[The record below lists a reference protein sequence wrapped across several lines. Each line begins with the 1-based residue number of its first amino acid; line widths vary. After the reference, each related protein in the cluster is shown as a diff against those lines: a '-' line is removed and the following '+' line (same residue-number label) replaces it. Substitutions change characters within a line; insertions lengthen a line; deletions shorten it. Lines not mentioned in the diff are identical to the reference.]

1 MFDAMAFTPTL
12 AHNGPQRHGAHP
24 GPGDRPAHAQ
34 WRSRAALAA
43 MALAVALVGGGAAL
57 AIGLA
62 TGALHTTGSAAG
74 KAATVTRLA
83 PAPAGGESVSRE
95 GWAPVYSR
103 VAPSTVDVIVRSDGT
118 VSTPFGAQREPQTTL
133 GSGMVLDGAGHIL
146 TAAHVVAGA
155 TSVTVTFQDGVRR
168 GAKVLGADSSSDVAV
183 LGVSPAGLSL
193 YPVGLGSSRSVAVG
207 APVGVIGDPLGFDRS
222 LSTGV
227 VSALDRTIEAPNG
240 FQVAH
245 AIQID
250 AALNPGNSG
259 GPVLNARGRVI
270 GISDQIAV
278 GTNQFGHST
287 SETSTGVGFVVP
299 IDLVKAE
306 LAQLKRGE
314 HVVHAYLGVATGTSE
329 QADRAGAFVQ
339 EVRTATPAA
348 SAGLRPGDVIVAFDG
363 ARIAGAN
370 DLIDALAGA
379 RAGARATVTVLRGS
393 ERLTFEVTLAAQPA
407 RAVS

>member
-1 MFDAMAFTPTL
+1 VSGAANTPRRDPL
-12 AHNGPQRHGAHP
+12 
-24 GPGDRPAHAQ
+24 
-34 WRSRAALAA
+34 ALAA
-43 MALAVALVGGGAAL
+43 MALVVALAGGGAAL

-62 TGALHTTGSAAG
+62 TGALHTSRPAAR
-74 KAATVTRLA
+74 KPVTVTRVA
-83 PAPAGGESVSRE
+83 PAPVSGESGSRE

-103 VAPSTVDVIVRSDGT
+103 VAPGTVDVTVRSNAT

-146 TAAHVVAGA
+146 TAAHVVAEA

-168 GAKVLGADSSSDVAV
+168 GAKVLGADTSSDVAV
-183 LGVSPAGLSL
+183 LLVSPAGLSL

-240 FQVAH
+240 FLLGH

-250 AALNPGNSG
+250 ASLNPGNSG
-259 GPVLNARGRVI
+259 GPVLDARGRVI

-287 SETSTGVGFVVP
+287 SETSTGVGFAVP
-299 IDLVKAE
+299 IDLARAE

-314 HVVHAYLGVATGTSE
+314 HVVHAYLGVATSTSE
-329 QADRAGAFVQ
+329 QPGRSGAFVQ
-339 EVRTATPAA
+339 EVRAGTPAA
-348 SAGLRPGDVIVAFDG
+348 KAGLRPGDVIVALDG

-370 DLIDALAGA
+370 DLIDALAAA
-379 RAGARATVTVLRGS
+379 RAGARATVTVVRGK
-393 ERLTFEVTLAAQPA
+393 ERLTFGVTLAAQPA
-407 RAVS
+407 HAVF